1 MNANKI
7 SNQRDNKLEIIFEQ
21 NKIKQNKIK
30 QNQINAKWTKPM
42 RSFFNESELIHTMNL
57 TAKTQ

>member
-21 NKIKQNKIK
+21 KKINQK
-30 QNQINAKWTKPM
+30 QINAKWTKPM
-42 RSFFNESELIHTMNL
+42 RSFFNESELIHSMNL
-57 TAKTQ
+57 MTAKTG

>member
-7 SNQRDNKLEIIFEQ
+7 SNQRDNKLEFIFE
-21 NKIKQNKIK
+21 QNKIK

>member
-7 SNQRDNKLEIIFEQ
+7 SNQRDNKLEIIFE
-21 NKIKQNKIK
+21 KNKIK
-30 QNQINAKWTKPM
+30 QNQITAKWIKPM

-57 TAKTQ
+57 TAKTR